1 MSYSTETAERERCKP
16 PYGTPYVF
24 VLTVVD
30 GPEPTLVHRIGCR
43 ETVIGR
49 DSSADFVID
58 DETISKRHCLLRV
71 EAAVCMLVDLESRN
85 GTRIN
90 RRVLRPGTAQRLRH
104 LDEIEVG
111 GVRLL
116 LLSGKFRRPGGTPG
130 SAP

>member
-1 MSYSTETAERERCKP
+1 MIVSPETAERERSAP
-16 PYGTPYVF
+16 PYGAPYVF

-30 GPEPTLVHRIGCR
+30 GPEPTLVHRIAAR

-49 DSSADFVID
+49 EPDADFVIA
-58 DETISKRHCLLRV
+58 DETISKRHCLFRT
-71 EAAVCMLVDLESRN
+71 EAAVCTLVDLESRN

-104 LDEIEVG
+104 LDEIEIG

-116 LLSGKFRRPGGTPG
+116 LLTGKFRQPRG
-130 SAP
+130 SARTEP